1 MSMILRD
8 LRAINVAS
16 SKVNMAAP
24 LKVSRE
30 NIASSMAK
38 VTYFVTK
45 TLTSQPQELIVV
57 LWTNWRKNMEHP
69 QKNISP
75 VHVFHLCKISEQSQD
90 KPCKPN
96 RLLILSS

>member
-24 LKVSRE
+24 LEASKE
-30 NIASSMAK
+30 NIVSCLFK

-45 TLTSQPQELIVV
+45 TLTGQPQEFIVL
-57 LWTNWRKNMEHP
+57 LWTNWKRNM
-69 QKNISP
+69 
-75 VHVFHLCKISEQSQD
+75 
-90 KPCKPN
+90 
-96 RLLILSS
+96 